1 MSYGADKWKAGDSFA
16 GSLRSAQTM
25 RFYGLS
31 KMLEAA
37 ELAARLGSKAE
48 AVEHLRRLPFPASG
62 PVKKDDP
69 NVDIETYSFLT
80 TTPNPLVATINHERM
95 PVLLTREEEFETWLS
110 GSPDDALGVAHE
122 YEPDQ
127 MRIMQGDSTASQ
139 LPPATLL

>member
-1 MSYGADKWKAGDSFA
+1 
-16 GSLRSAQTM
+16 
-25 RFYGLS
+25 
-31 KMLEAA
+31 MLEAA

-95 PVLLTREEEFETWLS
+95 PVLLTREEEFEAWLS

-122 YEPDQ
+122 YEPDH
-127 MRIMQGDSTASQ
+127 MRIVQEGFDSFAATASYAS
-139 LPPATLL
+139 LGRDESGVADKDGSVPRTHGP